1 MPFLPEKP
9 GARVYP
15 FGGGGSIELN
25 APFNAIEVYNDLNG
39 DAVNLFKIV
48 ANPHK
53 LSQLL
58 DLIFAT
64 PYSRAEFHRAF
75 ATTHD
80 PLEQARRFLI
90 RQQQSFG
97 GLGRS
102 FGVQVDRQGRN
113 SSNMTRWAD
122 LGDVLKIVHQRVRH
136 WIFECQD
143 FQKILEF
150 YDRPSTAFY
159 CDPPYIPA
167 TRSGGKYTVDMT
179 LADHLRLIDCLANVQ
194 GMVVISGYHHE
205 IMDKLRWRRYDLDV
219 PLQISRKRIDSRRTE
234 SIWINQAAY
243 DAIQNPTINLPAPAN
258 SNHRIDSGS
267 FKNVFQ
273 QSTQQKIG

>member
-1 MPFLPEKP
+1 MPIIPPKQNQRILAPFRYFGSKSRRLGFVLPFLPEKP

-15 FGGGGSIELN
+15 FGGGRQLPVQSRNEVTAWDAAAIRNTPILN
-25 APFNAIEVYNDLNG
+25 QNDLNG

-48 ANPHK
+48 ANPQK

-58 DLIFAT
+58 ELIFAT

-75 ATTHD
+75 AASDD

-122 LGDVLKIVHQRVRH
+122 LGDALKIVHQRVRH

-167 TRSGGKYTVDMT
+167 TRSGGRHR
-179 LADHLRLIDCLANVQ
+179 AAA
-194 GMVVISGYHHE
+194 IS
-205 IMDKLRWRRYDLDV
+205 
-219 PLQISRKRIDSRRTE
+219 
-234 SIWINQAAY
+234 
-243 DAIQNPTINLPAPAN
+243 
-258 SNHRIDSGS
+258 
-267 FKNVFQ
+267 F
-273 QSTQQKIG
+273 